1 MTMPDEKTIL
11 SRMTALVDHW
21 EAAHDRRAI
30 FLGCYRLMTRNMLD
44 AIEAGRFQ
52 DDVWVAQL
60 LHRFADYYF
69 AALDRFDQDSPD
81 TPAVWRLAF
90 DATHDEGVTT
100 LQHLLLGVNAHI
112 NFDLVFALYDQL
124 APEWAILSAE
134 QRAQRHADH
143 ELVNR
148 IIGETVDAVQ
158 DQVIDRHSPWFDFVD
173 KLLGPVDEWLT
184 SRLISHW
191 REEVWENAIRYLV
204 LTVPQD
210 RAALRQHIEQQAVRL
225 ANDMLKI
232 RS

>member
-1 MTMPDEKTIL
+1 MMLTEQPVL
-11 SRMTALVDHW
+11 ARMSALVDHW

-30 FLGCYRLMTRNMLD
+30 FLGCYRLMTLNMLD
-44 AIEAGRFQ
+44 AIAAGRFQ
-52 DDVWVAQL
+52 DDAWVSRL
-60 LHRFADYYF
+60 LHGFAAYYF
-69 AALDRFDQDSPD
+69 AALDRSDRNSPD

-90 DATHDEGVTT
+90 DATRDADVTT

-112 NFDLVFALYDQL
+112 NFDLVFALCDQL
-124 APEWAILSAE
+124 APEWAGLSAG
-134 QRAQRHADH
+134 QRARRHADH

-148 IIGETVDAVQ
+148 IIGESVDAVQ

-191 REEVWENAIRYLV
+191 REEVWSQAVRYLELPTPEEREV
-204 LTVPQD
+204 
-210 RAALRQHIEQQAVRL
+210 LRQRIEQQAL
-225 ANDMLKI
+225 QLGNDLLKI

>member
-1 MTMPDEKTIL
+1 MTLEEQAVL
-11 SRMTALVDHW
+11 ARMTALVDHW
-21 EAAHDRRAI
+21 EGAQDRRAI
-30 FLGCYRLMTRNMLD
+30 FLGCYRLLTLNMLD

-52 DDVWVAQL
+52 DDAWVARL
-60 LHRFADYYF
+60 LQGFAGYYF
-69 AALDRFDQDSPD
+69 AALDRFDQNNPD

-90 DATHDEGVTT
+90 DATRDADVTT

-124 APEWAILSAE
+124 APEWDGLSAE
-134 QRAQRHADH
+134 QRALRHADH

-184 SRLISHW
+184 SHLISHW
-191 REEVWENAIRYLV
+191 REEVWVNAIRYLE
-204 LTVPQD
+204 LTTPEE
-210 RAALRQHIEQQAVRL
+210 RAVLRQHIQQQALRL
-225 ANDMLKI
+225 GNDMLKI

>member
-1 MTMPDEKTIL
+1 MTPEEKPIVAH
-11 SRMTALVDHW
+11 MTTLVDQW
-21 EAAHDRRAI
+21 EAAHDRRAV
-30 FLGCYRLMTRNMLD
+30 FLGCYHLMTRNMLD
-44 AIEAGRFQ
+44 AIEADRFQ
-52 DDVWVAQL
+52 DDVWVSRL
-60 LHRFADYYF
+60 LHHFADYYF
-69 AALDRFDQDSPD
+69 AALDRFDQNSPD

-90 DATHDEGVTT
+90 DATRDEDVTT

-124 APEWAILSAE
+124 APEWAVLSAE

-158 DQVIDRHSPWFDFVD
+158 DQVIDRHSPWFDYVD

-191 REEVWENAIRYLV
+191 REEVWNHAVRYLE
-204 LTVPQD
+204 LTTPEE
-210 RAALRQHIEQQAVRL
+210 REALRQNIEQQAVRL
-225 ANDMLKI
+225 DGDILTIK
-232 RS
+232 S